1 MRYIGTILIIY
12 LLTSCGSM
20 KKNRSEKELV
30 VDTSHITSEQETNVK
45 TEINNQQVSG
55 VTELSG
61 NRLKIKITY
70 SDAEP
75 GKPGEIKT
83 IAIPS
88 GYNNKDAV
96 NKIADQLFNSR
107 MKDVELEI
115 EGEFKFRDSIY
126 KVTENALRDS
136 IVKLKSDST
145 HFSKKETT
153 IEVYKERK
161 GVAIGWQLILWLL
174 FAAIVLLFFFIK
186 RNWIYKIYTKIKSI
200 FKT

>member
-1 MRYIGTILIIY
+1 
-12 LLTSCGSM
+12 M

-45 TEINNQQVSG
+45 TENNNQQVSG

-75 GKPGEIKT
+75 GKHGEIKT

-88 GYNNKDAV
+88 GFDNKDAV

-145 HFSKKETT
+145 HFSKKETAV
-153 IEVYKERK
+153 EVHKERK
-161 GVAIGWQLILWLL
+161 GMAIGWQLMLWLV

-186 RNWIYKIYTKIKSI
+186 KNWIYKIYTKIKSI